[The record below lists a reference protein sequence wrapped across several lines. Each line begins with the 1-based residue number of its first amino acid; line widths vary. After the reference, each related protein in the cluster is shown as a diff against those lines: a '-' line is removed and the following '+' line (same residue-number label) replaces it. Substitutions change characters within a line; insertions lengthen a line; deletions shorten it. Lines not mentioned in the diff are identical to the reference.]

1 VNVKVA
7 LLATAAVVGSTAIV
21 PSPLTGQMTLSG
33 DEVTEVIRVRLITSV
48 AVKLAGPAYPGGVA
62 CASSVKLFA
71 PGDGVT
77 LNPVVPS

>member
-1 VNVKVA
+1 
-7 LLATAAVVGSTAIV
+7 
-21 PSPLTGQMTLSG
+21 MTLSG